1 MARNSLT
8 RFHTTFNLGCYTS
21 DDQITITTHS
31 TSVRSVKMSVHMSV
45 CRDSFLILKVAV
57 SGRNYFK
64 SHLAQRDILNSTFE
78 IQKCP
83 FVNLRHLDLICLTS
97 EKSKY

>member
-1 MARNSLT
+1 MQFTQDVSKSMGNTFLKMRVKRARILSIGKKNSVARNSLT

-45 CRDSFLILKVAV
+45 CRDSFLILNGGQWKEL
-57 SGRNYFK
+57 F
-64 SHLAQRDILNSTFE
+64 
-78 IQKCP
+78 
-83 FVNLRHLDLICLTS
+83 
-97 EKSKY
+97 